1 MSCTHSLYRSL
12 IGSVLLSMMV
22 IAGASAQQ
30 PVRRYEPTWES
41 LKQYST
47 AAWFQDAKFGIF
59 IHWGV
64 YSVPAFGSEWY
75 PREMYIEGG
84 DVFKHHVA
92 TYGPQ
97 SRFGY
102 KDFIPRF
109 KAEKWDPVHWADVF
123 KRSGARY
130 VVPVAEHH
138 DGFAMYNTAL
148 SPWNAAKMGPKRD
161 IIGEL
166 AAAVR
171 AQGLV
176 FGLSS
181 HRAEHWW
188 FMNGGRTFD
197 SDVTDPKNAG
207 LYGPAQ
213 PDSIPP
219 SQEYL
224 EDWYARCKEL
234 IDVYHPQLFWFDWW
248 IERPAFV
255 PYLKKFAAYYYD
267 QGLVWNKEVVVNFKN
282 VAFPDNTAVLDIE
295 RGRLK
300 DIRSL
305 PWQTDTSI
313 GKKSWGY
320 IDGEENKSAD
330 ELIDILVDIVSK
342 NGCLLL
348 NIGPRADG
356 TIPEQQEKTLLD
368 IGSWLSVNGEA
379 IYGSRPWKIFGEGVT
394 AENEGMFSEFKSKP
408 YTGQDI
414 RFTTRGGYVYAICL
428 DWPGES
434 MWVKNIRPGDG
445 TKISLLGFDEPLEWQ
460 WVEGRGLHI
469 MLPAALQ
476 KEEAR
481 SCKYAYAFRMEGA
494 RVPAAE

>member
-1 MSCTHSLYRSL
+1 MHHLRTLYRAWICSTCLSL
-12 IGSVLLSMMV
+12 VLL
-22 IAGASAQQ
+22 AQAPAQ
-30 PVRRYEPTWES
+30 PQVRNYEPTWES
-41 LKQYST
+41 LKQYTT
-47 AAWFQDAKFGIF
+47 ARWFRDAKFGIF

-75 PREMYIEGG
+75 PREMYIQGG

-97 SRFGY
+97 AKFGY
-102 KDFIPRF
+102 KDLIPMF

-130 VVPVAEHH
+130 IVPVAEHH
-138 DGFAMYNTAL
+138 DGFAMYRTAL
-148 SPWNAAKMGPKRD
+148 SPWNAVAMGPKRD

-166 AAAVR
+166 ANAVR

-197 SDVTDPKNAG
+197 SDVRDPKYAG
-207 LYGPAQ
+207 LYGPAL

-219 SQEYL
+219 TREYL

-234 IDVYHPQLFWFDWW
+234 IDAYHPQLFWFDWW

-255 PYLKKFAAYYYD
+255 PYLQKFAAYYYN
-267 QGLVWNKEVVVNFKN
+267 QGLAWDQEVVVNYKN

-300 DIRSL
+300 TIREL
-305 PWQTDTSI
+305 PWQTDTSV

-356 TIPEQQEKTLLD
+356 TIPEQQEQTLLD
-368 IGSWLSVNGEA
+368 MGAWLSVNGEA
-379 IYGSRPWKIFGEGVT
+379 IYGSRPWKVFGEGVT
-394 AENEGMFSEFKSKP
+394 AENEGMFSENKSQP
-408 YTGQDI
+408 YTAQDI
-414 RFTTRGGYVYAICL
+414 RFTSKDGNVYAICL
-428 DWPGES
+428 GWPGELLQ
-434 MWVKNIRPGDG
+434 VKNIQPRKGS
-445 TKISLLGFDEPLEWQ
+445 KIFLLGYNGSLAWE
-460 WVEGRGLHI
+460 WVEGKGLAI
-469 MLPAALQ
+469 TLPAALQ
-476 KEEAR
+476 REEAR
-481 SCKYAYAFRMEGA
+481 ACKYAYTFKIEGA
-494 RVPAAE
+494 ELAGE